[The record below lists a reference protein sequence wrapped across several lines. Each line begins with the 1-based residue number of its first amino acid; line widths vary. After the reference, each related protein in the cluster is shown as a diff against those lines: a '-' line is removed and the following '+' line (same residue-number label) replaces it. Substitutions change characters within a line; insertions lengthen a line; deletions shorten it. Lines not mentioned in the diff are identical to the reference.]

1 MPFPATEMAWWWSQ
15 WVSEVRQTRTNSH
28 DVTYGLNLKIKWIQ
42 MSSLTK
48 QEQIHRHR
56 KLTSVYQM
64 GMVGQG
70 GRKEGETRPLGSWTI
85 KKAGLWR
92 IDAFNLWCWRRLLRV
107 PGTARRSN
115 QSVLKEINPGY
126 SLEGL
131 ILKLKC
137 QYFGY
142 LMRRGGWLEK
152 TLKLEKI
159 EGRRRKGKQ
168 RMRWLDGIINSMDMS
183 LCKIQETVKDRE
195 ARHAAVYGVT
205 KSWTWL
211 SDWVTLTHTW

>member
-42 MSSLTK
+42 MSSFTK
-48 QEQIHRHR
+48 QEQIHRHI

-70 GRKEGETRPLGSWTI
+70 GRREGEIRLLGSWTI

-92 IDAFNLWCWRRLLRV
+92 IDAFKLWCWRRLLRV

-142 LMRRGGWLEK
+142 LMRRGGSLEK

-159 EGRRRKGKQ
+159 EGRRRRGKQ

-183 LCKIQETVKDRE
+183 LCKIQEDSEGQGSVACCSPWGHKELDMT
-195 ARHAAVYGVT
+195 
-205 KSWTWL
+205 
-211 SDWVTLTHTW
+211 